1 MVDSPKSLIET
12 VHLLLHLISGDGIH
26 LGFSE
31 ATIPLRL
38 IRQGCHK
45 VLGHY
50 RNSPDRRYN
59 RAPDHRDSRVPSH
72 RENALSCHKGRLL
85 IQDINVLSRAQEIN
99 VLGPPIQVANALGP
113 LIQDIN
119 ALGLLIKGINV
130 LDPLI
135 QDLNGLDLLVS
146 LRLRKRISLP
156 GVNRNGPGSTFHH

>member
-1 MVDSPKSLIET
+1 MVDSPKSLIEI

-26 LGFSE
+26 LGSSE
-31 ATIPLRL
+31 ATIPLG
-38 IRQGCHK
+38 IMRQGCQHK

-50 RNSPDRRYN
+50 RSSPDRRYN
-59 RAPDHRDSRVPSH
+59 QAPDHRDSRVPSH
-72 RENALSCHKGRLL
+72 RENALGYHKGRLL
-85 IQDINVLSRAQEIN
+85 IQDIN

-113 LIQDIN
+113 LIQVAN

-135 QDLNGLDLLVS
+135 QDLSGLDLLVS

>member
-31 ATIPLRL
+31 ATIPLG
-38 IRQGCHK
+38 IMRQGCQHK

-50 RNSPDRRYN
+50 RSSPDRRYN
-59 RAPDHRDSRVPSH
+59 QAPDHRDSRVPSH
-72 RENALSCHKGRLL
+72 RENALGYHKGRLL
-85 IQDINVLSRAQEIN
+85 IQDINVL
-99 VLGPPIQVANALGP
+99 GP
-113 LIQDIN
+113 LIQVAN

-135 QDLNGLDLLVS
+135 QDLSGLDLLVS